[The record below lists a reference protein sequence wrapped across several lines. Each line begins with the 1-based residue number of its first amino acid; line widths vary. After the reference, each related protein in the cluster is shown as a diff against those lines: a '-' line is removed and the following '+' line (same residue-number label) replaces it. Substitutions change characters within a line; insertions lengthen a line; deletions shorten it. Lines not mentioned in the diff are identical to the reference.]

1 MMTLD
6 EVLIQIKNRG
16 IEMRAD
22 GDELQC
28 RPKEALT
35 SELRSAMRTHKLEL
49 LERLLDE
56 RAEEGSGA
64 DFEHLLGFSPTQQAE
79 ENILNIMR
87 VFDGELLHRWDTGQI
102 VEKDRL
108 LDFLAFVGDAQ
119 VVLDSEV
126 DV

>member
-49 LERLLDE
+49 QPGSETNPSLD
-56 RAEEGSGA
+56 
-64 DFEHLLGFSPTQQAE
+64 
-79 ENILNIMR
+79 R
-87 VFDGELLHRWDTGQI
+87 VFLFSEL
-102 VEKDRL
+102 DRNRKCHDPKGRRRL
-108 LDFLAFVGDAQ
+108 R
-119 VVLDSEV
+119 
-126 DV
+126 